1 MLISNRSCKFQ
12 NKCTKSIPFFKAYLQ
27 INALFRL
34 METEVVS
41 MTAAMLNGNSEVVGF
56 LTSGGTESNLMAVK
70 TFRDMALATRTNIR
84 KPNIVSQLDINLNL

>member
-1 MLISNRSCKFQ
+1 
-12 NKCTKSIPFFKAYLQ
+12 
-27 INALFRL
+27 

-70 TFRDMALATRTNIR
+70 TFRDMGRAMAPGIR
-84 KPNIVSQLDINLNL
+84 RPNIVRVLVF